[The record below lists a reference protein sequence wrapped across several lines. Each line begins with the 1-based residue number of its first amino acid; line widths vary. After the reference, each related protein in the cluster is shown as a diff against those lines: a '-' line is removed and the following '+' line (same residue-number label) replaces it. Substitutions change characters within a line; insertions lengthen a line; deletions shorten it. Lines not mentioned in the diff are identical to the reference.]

1 MTRVRFAPC
10 RLLPL
15 ATVLAGAV
23 VSVVHAGPMHDS
35 PTSAATSGPVVIAN
49 PPIMVE
55 APRDRFGGVRASV
68 SDFAHVDGAQMP
80 RRSLSDEERQ
90 EMRRQIDEAI
100 RKAYPRRRAQ
110 D

>member
-1 MTRVRFAPC
+1 MSQSAQAEVT
-10 RLLPL
+10 L
-15 ATVLAGAV
+15 AN
-23 VSVVHAGPMHDS
+23 
-35 PTSAATSGPVVIAN
+35 PVVA
-49 PPIMVE
+49 VE

-68 SDFAHVDGAQMP
+68 SDFAHVDGSQMT

-100 RKAYPRRRAQ
+100 RQAYPSRRAR

>member
-1 MTRVRFAPC
+1 MVS
-10 RLLPL
+10 
-15 ATVLAGAV
+15 ATAF
-23 VSVVHAGPMHDS
+23 AGPMHDG
-35 PTSAATSGPVVIAN
+35 PAAQIVVVTPPPAAT
-49 PPIMVE
+49 VE
-55 APRDRFGGVRASV
+55 APVDRFGSVRASV
-68 SDFAHVDGAQMP
+68 NDFAHVDGSSQMT